1 MNPHL
6 PESEYAARRERL
18 VERMQEHGI
27 DALFVPPSS
36 DLEYLTGLERDLPS
50 FGQSSYAHGW
60 VTGAFIV
67 PGREPLYV
75 LPRMFVAFHLWGEE
89 PASLITVNEPD
100 DGRAIFRKATGSLGA
115 ITSLGIGAR
124 TWGETVLELQGALPS
139 ARIVNGTPIVN
150 ELRRVKSDL
159 ELDLMKKAALIAD
172 GAMTAT
178 SDKVEPGVTMADLA
192 EEVEHQLRVRGS
204 RTPSF
209 PTHIFSYGY
218 TQSHDSTMAIG
229 LEPIADGEAVM
240 FDFGAVWA
248 GYCSDFGRTIVA
260 GEPHPEYERVY
271 DVMLAA
277 QEAGRAAAVPGAL
290 ASEVNAACRAPIEEA
305 GLGAVLPPP
314 DGPRHRS
321 RRPRAAVHLG
331 GGRDA
336 ARGGNDVHRR
346 AVDPVGRPLRGPDR
360 GRCRVR
366 RGRRAHAERAVRCGG
381 DPADSRKGGV
391 ALRGSAD
398 GGLRVGDTWARPR
411 PAEERRGGSGLPVRF
426 VASSCHD
433 ELTRET
439 RARFGLVHERA
450 DLGVAHCGGLV
461 LAVGERR
468 GGHAPPRL
476 PHVGGELTELVLPS
490 EQRERKRCVG
500 QGMRH
505 LVDHG
510 EVLVEQPTGFRRLTR
525 AQEHARVRGKRR
537 QHLLVIR
544 DRTCELEPPQRFGQR
559 VGQLAALREDPP
571 EHIVR
576 RKGGSSRSAARPTR

>member
-6 PESEYAARRERL
+6 PESEYAARREKL

-218 TQSHDSTMAIG
+218 TESHDSTMASG

-305 GLGAVLPPP
+305 GLGEFF
-314 DGPRHRS
+314 RHRMGHGIGLDVHEQPFIS
-321 RRPRAAVHLG
+321 EEDGTPLEAGMTFTDEPSILWDGHFAVRIEDVVVCAEG
-331 GGRDA
+331 GGRTLNELSGA
-336 ARGGNDVHRR
+336 A
-346 AVDPVGRPLRGPDR
+346 
-360 GRCRVR
+360 
-366 RGRRAHAERAVRCGG
+366 
-381 DPADSRKGGV
+381 
-391 ALRGSAD
+391 
-398 GGLRVGDTWARPR
+398 
-411 PAEERRGGSGLPVRF
+411 
-426 VASSCHD
+426 
-433 ELTRET
+433 
-439 RARFGLVHERA
+439 
-450 DLGVAHCGGLV
+450 
-461 LAVGERR
+461 
-468 GGHAPPRL
+468 
-476 PHVGGELTELVLPS
+476 
-490 EQRERKRCVG
+490 
-500 QGMRH
+500 
-505 LVDHG
+505 
-510 EVLVEQPTGFRRLTR
+510 
-525 AQEHARVRGKRR
+525 
-537 QHLLVIR
+537 VIR
-544 DRTCELEPPQRFGQR
+544 QTAGK
-559 VGQLAALREDPP
+559 AA
-571 EHIVR
+571 
-576 RKGGSSRSAARPTR
+576 